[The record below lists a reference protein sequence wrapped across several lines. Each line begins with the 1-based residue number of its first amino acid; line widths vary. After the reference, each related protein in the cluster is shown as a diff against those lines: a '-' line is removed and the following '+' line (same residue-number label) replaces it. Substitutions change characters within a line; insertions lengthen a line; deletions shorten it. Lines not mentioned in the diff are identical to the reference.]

1 MQTPKPSPSDAM
13 AVASGGP
20 SRVLSQA
27 VGGCGDGPTANSGRA
42 VPSARR
48 SGVVSAAALTQK
60 IAALDAAV
68 ASGKAREAA
77 QGRRTAELEADNA
90 RLSVEV
96 TAFRNRPRLP
106 TPSDGAQA
114 AGRGRSASTSKFGGT
129 ACWSC
134 IVLVCIVPV
143 RG

>member
-1 MQTPKPSPSDAM
+1 MDRHESCPKRSAAAAM
-13 AVASGGP
+13 AP
-20 SRVLSQA
+20 LPTA
-27 VGGCGDGPTANSGRA
+27 VGRRK
-42 VPSARR
+42 RR

-60 IAALDAAV
+60 IAALEAAV